1 MCVLNCEGL
10 CDPDNGR
17 WTFCIFECVLMSRIC
32 TLIHTIA
39 NLSQPS
45 LFWYLTICIVY
56 FAVWYYRYVS
66 HIWSWVTLEVQHDT
80 HTTLEMHTLMA
91 CLQKYLLT
99 GTSSYLR
106 PRWTWRW
113 LTSEESN
120 WFPPTNSKTQKV
132 SLHHPLLLPGEM
144 NSLQIQCKIDFN
156 TFLLRKPHSRCIKWL
171 ITM

>member
-1 MCVLNCEGL
+1 MDGC
-10 CDPDNGR
+10 
-17 WTFCIFECVLMSRIC
+17 WTLWIFECILMSRIC
-32 TLIHTIA
+32 TFIHTIA

-56 FAVWYYRYVS
+56 SAVRYDRYVS

-120 WFPPTNSKTQKV
+120 WFPPINSKTQKM
-132 SLHHPLLLPGEM
+132 SLHHYIAMLSM
-144 NSLQIQCKIDFN
+144 HQILVFWVLTDIIRWESQWWDELWSTQI
-156 TFLLRKPHSRCIKWL
+156 L
-171 ITM
+171 